1 MGKRPTV
8 KALLVVLL
16 QFYLSIVDPA
26 VLAQPPP
33 SASPTGSSQTVAP
46 ASSEQTTAPIPSTNQ
61 PPSVGGFSQIPSGEA
76 PSQPGDP
83 SRPAR

>member
-1 MGKRPTV
+1 MGKRPTI

-33 SASPTGSSQTVAP
+33 PASPTGPLQTATP
-46 ASSEQTTAPIPSTNQ
+46 ASFEQMTPPIPSTNQ
-61 PPSVGGFSQIPSGEA
+61 LPSVGGFSQIPSGEA

>member
-1 MGKRPTV
+1 MGKRPTI

-33 SASPTGSSQTVAP
+33 PASPTGPPQTATPAP
-46 ASSEQTTAPIPSTNQ
+46 FEQMTPPIPSTNQ
-61 PPSVGGFSQIPSGEA
+61 LPNRAAASIA
-76 PSQPGDP
+76 PRERGQQ
-83 SRPAR
+83 

>member
-1 MGKRPTV
+1 MGKRPTI

-26 VLAQPPP
+26 VLAQLPPP
-33 SASPTGSSQTVAP
+33 ASPTGSSQTVAP
-46 ASSEQTTAPIPSTNQ
+46 APFEQMAAPIPSTNQ
-61 PPSVGGFSQIPSGEA
+61 LPSVGGFSQIPSGEA
-76 PSQPGDP
+76 PSQPSDP

>member
-1 MGKRPTV
+1 MGKRPTI

-33 SASPTGSSQTVAP
+33 ASPTGPPQGATP
-46 ASSEQTTAPIPSTNQ
+46 ASFEQMTRPIPSTNQ
-61 PPSVGGFSQIPSGEA
+61 LPSVGGFSQIPSGEA
-76 PSQPGDP
+76 PSQQ
-83 SRPAR
+83 